1 MSELTVVSFYC
12 LAMERDSRRLC
23 TSGSQRSQA
32 FELNRVEGIK
42 QSLVGSGPCN
52 RGYRFGLR
60 LRLPV
65 RLNILML
72 GGPDLD
78 AAFQHSSVLH
88 ADTLGDHIT
97 R

>member
-1 MSELTVVSFYC
+1 MYKFSTHYSAELGCGQDREITATRVCSGFGPATSYF
-12 LAMERDSRRLC
+12 LANER
-23 TSGSQRSQA
+23 TY
-32 FELNRVEGIK
+32 
-42 QSLVGSGPCN
+42 

-65 RLNILML
+65 RLIILVL